1 VNVVPVEKIKLELCT
16 GCGVCS
22 ETCPMDVI
30 YMDTDTGK
38 PYIRYQED
46 CVACYDCEK
55 ECPVNAIYVSPQRG
69 RPVPHAW

>member
-1 VNVVPVEKIKLELCT
+1 VVPVEKIDMELCT
-16 GCGVCS
+16 GCRLCS

-30 YMDTDTGK
+30 HMEAGK

-46 CVACYDCEK
+46 CVACYDCEQ